1 MKTITLGKTGIKVRQ
16 LGFGAMHIP
25 RVSLEESDKILLRA
39 LEKGINYFD
48 TASAYQDSEEKLGR
62 ILSKSKRSDF
72 TILSRSHS
80 WRMGLDDFKKDFE
93 QSFKRLKIETIDFY
107 GFHAVNQP
115 PELDKVMKE
124 PLDFLKEEKGKGRI
138 RHITITGHNP
148 VTMTEA
154 VKTGEFSMAMFPFN
168 VIEQEPLETLLDT
181 ANQMGVATSV
191 MKPLGGGMIENKPFA
206 LRFFLSHP
214 IGVITPGMASLQEVD
229 ANCMVFEEGKLLS
242 PEELKQLG
250 EEVAVLGK
258 EFCRRCSYCMPCKN
272 NIMIPFVHMIHMKCY
287 GKEMNDDVAYTLQLA
302 KRMQPLLEACDE
314 CGECVEKCPYHLP
327 TAKRVK
333 ELRELLGEQASEVSS
348 QKSED

>member
-1 MKTITLGKTGIKVRQ
+1 
-16 LGFGAMHIP
+16 
-25 RVSLEESDKILLRA
+25 
-39 LEKGINYFD
+39 
-48 TASAYQDSEEKLGR
+48 
-62 ILSKSKRSDF
+62 
-72 TILSRSHS
+72 
-80 WRMGLDDFKKDFE
+80 
-93 QSFKRLKIETIDFY
+93 
-107 GFHAVNQP
+107 
-115 PELDKVMKE
+115 
-124 PLDFLKEEKGKGRI
+124 
-138 RHITITGHNP
+138 
-148 VTMTEA
+148 
-154 VKTGEFSMAMFPFN
+154 
-168 VIEQEPLETLLDT
+168 
-181 ANQMGVATSV
+181 

-229 ANCMVFEEGKLLS
+229 ANCMVFEEGKPLS

-250 EEVAVLGK
+250 EEVAVMGK